1 MFISPHPFLHFWG
14 GGVDL
19 EKKTLLPLSLHV
31 RLPGSPPVPA
41 TKDYFVDINMVMI
54 GEQLH
59 RHLTTGF

>member
-1 MFISPHPFLHFWG
+1 M
-14 GGVDL
+14 DL